1 MSSTSHT
8 IDEVARV
15 YARSIFELADQAG
28 GQEKILSIGD
38 ELEAIAEMVRSDH
51 ALREFFRSP
60 IIDLKRRRET
70 LRKVFDG
77 QISDLVLRF
86 ILVLNDKGRL
96 SRIGDITDAF
106 DQIANERFGRIEVDV
121 FTTTGSLEAQQLES
135 LSERIKARLGKDPI
149 FHQYTDESMIG
160 GVSLRIGDQ
169 LIDGSV
175 RGRLRRLREGLHN
188 RGTEVVREQPDR
200 FMSES
205 EPDRFKSE

>member
-1 MSSTSHT
+1 MSSISHT
-8 IDEVARV
+8 IDGVARV
-15 YARSIFELADQAG
+15 YARSIFELAEQAG
-28 GQEKILSIGD
+28 GEEKIVSIGE
-38 ELEAIAEMVRSDH
+38 ELEAVAEMVRSDH
-51 ALREFFRSP
+51 ALSEFFRSP

-77 QISDLVLRF
+77 QVSDLVLRF

-96 SRIGDITDAF
+96 GRICDVADAF
-106 DQIANERFGRIEVDV
+106 AEISNERFGRVEVDV
-121 FTTTGSLEAQQLES
+121 FTTTGSLEANQLES
-135 LSERIKARLGKDPI
+135 LSQRIKNRLGKDPI

-175 RGRLRRLREGLHN
+175 RGRLRQLREDLRT
-188 RGTEVVREQPDR
+188 RGTEIVRDHPDR

-205 EPDRFKSE
+205 Q